1 MVRRLRE
8 GLPLLPFL
16 AVVVIFLII
25 PTVTV
30 IVSSVYADGVFSFD
44 RIQALFSGTA
54 LSALAKS
61 VLLSGSTAII
71 GAVLGA
77 VLAWLIVSSPPTSM
91 VRRAVISLCSVLA
104 QFGGVA
110 LAFAFLATVGLN
122 GVLTLWVQQVFGW
135 NLAGS
140 GWLYSLTGLIL
151 VYTYFQIP
159 LMVIVFVPA
168 LEGLRDQ
175 WREAAV
181 SLGRVDVP
189 LLAGSR
195 GPAADT
201 RVPRFSTSVVRQCLC
216 GIRDGGRTG
225 QPGQPDPAAA
235 DPGRTHQRSGARPGR
250 VRLRAG
256 ARDDRRRRRRDGG
269 LQRTGQTHG
278 EVAAMKRTTL
288 GGKVFRAALW
298 VAFGL
303 FFLFPLYAMADFST
317 RNLIAGGRTLQA
329 WKNLVADEALYQ
341 SIVISL
347 LLAVFTVVGML
358 LILVPTM
365 IWVRL
370 RTPWAKGMVEFLCLL
385 PLTIPALVIVVG
397 LRNVYLWVTYFLGE
411 SALTLTFVYV
421 VLVLPFAYRAI
432 DAALSSIDL
441 KTLAEAARSLG
452 AGWATTILRV
462 VVPNIW
468 SGILSAAFISIAVV
482 LGEYTIASLS
492 GYQTLQVQIV
502 QIGKTDGPTS
512 VAASLA
518 VLLFGFVLLLVLSLV
533 TRGRRR
539 TQALDAAAPTP
550 PTGVPT

>member
-1 MVRRLRE
+1 M
-8 GLPLLPFL
+8 
-16 AVVVIFLII
+16 
-25 PTVTV
+25 
-30 IVSSVYADGVFSFD
+30 IVSAFFVDGVFSLA
-44 RIQALFSGTA
+44 RIAALFSDTA
-54 LSALAKS
+54 LSALWKS
-61 VLLSGSTAII
+61 VLLSASTAII

-77 VLAWLIVSSPPTSM
+77 VLAWLIVSSAPTS
-91 VRRAVISLCSVLA
+91 VLRRAVISLCSVLA

-110 LAFAFLATVGLN
+110 LAFAFLATIGLN
-122 GVLTLWVQQVFGW
+122 GVLTLWVQEHFGW

-168 LEGLRDQ
+168 LEGLREQ

-181 SLGRVDVP
+181 SLGASTFQYWRQVAVP
-189 LLAGSR
+189 LLTPAFLGSFLLLFANAF
-195 GPAADT
+195 AAYAT
-201 RVPRFSTSVVRQCLC
+201 
-216 GIRDGGRTG
+216 
-225 QPGQPDPAAA
+225 AAA
-235 DPGRTHQRSGARPGR
+235 LVSQGSPILPLLIRAALTSEVVLGQSGL
-250 VRLRAG
+250 RLRAG
-256 ARDDRRRRRRDGG
+256 VGDDRDRGSRDDRV
-269 LQRTGQTHG
+269 QRARATHRA
-278 EVAAMKRTTL
+278 VAAVRGKTL
-288 GGKVFRAALW
+288 GGKVFRGALLA
-298 VAFGL
+298 AFGL

-317 RNLIAGGRTLQA
+317 RNLLAGGRTMAA
-329 WKNLVADEALYQ
+329 WKNLITDDALYQ
-341 SIVISL
+341 AIVISL
-347 LLAVFTVVGML
+347 LLAVFTVVLML

-370 RTPWAKGMVEFLCLL
+370 RAPWAKGVVEFLCLL

-432 DAALSSIDL
+432 DAALSAIDL
-441 KTLAEAARSLG
+441 KTLSEAARSLG
-452 AGWATTILRV
+452 AGWLTTIARV

-482 LGEYTIASLS
+482 FGEYTIASLS
-492 GYQTLQVQIV
+492 GYETLQVQIV
-502 QIGKTDGPTS
+502 LIGKTDGPTS

-518 VLLFGFVLLLVLSLV
+518 TLVFGFVLLLILALV

-539 TQALDAAAPTP
+539 PTAADPAVAAPTP
-550 PTGVPT
+550 ATQPGVPT